1 MTEMHTRFAI
11 GQIVN
16 HRLFHY
22 RGVIID
28 VDPTFRLDEAWYERM
43 ARTRPPK
50 DRPWYRVLVH
60 ETDQVTY
67 VAERNLEADQSGEP
81 IQHPLLARFFNE
93 FHPGYYSDTRKV
105 N

>member
-1 MTEMHTRFAI
+1 MTELNAHFAV

-28 VDPTFRLDEAWYERM
+28 VDPTFRLGETWYEQM

-50 DRPWYRVLVH
+50 DRPWYRVLVDG
-60 ETDQVTY
+60 TDQVTY
-67 VAERNLEADQSGEP
+67 VAERNLEVDDSGEP
-81 IQHPLLARFFNE
+81 IRHPLLPRFFNE
-93 FHPGYYSDTRKV
+93 FHQGYYSDTRSV